1 MLFWSMSVI
10 IFIII
15 EKLVSVEKMNIDMW
29 IVLPERSINEKRKRR
44 SLKNGNQNDMS
55 LKMIFVSLA
64 FINWYINIFFCKNLN
79 LKK

>member
-64 FINWYINIFFCKNLN
+64 FINWYINIFFYKNLN